1 MDTNFP
7 KLLKTWL
14 LLALGVVI
22 ASATASGISYDSEVG
37 LIVAVLLLSVV
48 NVFLKPLLMLFALPF
63 IVLTLGLGI
72 WLINALL
79 FLLVG
84 YLVEGF
90 HVATFGNALWGALVV
105 SVTGAIANIVFAG
118 KNSRPQVR
126 FRANVNI
133 NRGGADANRS
143 EDSGRI
149 PDGAQRRSK
158 SIQDD
163 DVIDI

>member
-22 ASATASGISYDSEVG
+22 ASSTASGISYDSEVG
-37 LIVAVLLLSVV
+37 LIVAVLLLSLV
-48 NVFLKPLLMLFALPF
+48 NVLLKPLLMLFALPF

-84 YLVEGF
+84 HLVEDF

-105 SVTGAIANIVFAG
+105 SVTGAIANILFAG
-118 KNSRPQVR
+118 KKGRPHVR

-133 NRGGADANRS
+133 NRGGDAMSRP
-143 EDSGRI
+143 EDSSRI
-149 PDGAQRRSK
+149 PEGAQRHLK